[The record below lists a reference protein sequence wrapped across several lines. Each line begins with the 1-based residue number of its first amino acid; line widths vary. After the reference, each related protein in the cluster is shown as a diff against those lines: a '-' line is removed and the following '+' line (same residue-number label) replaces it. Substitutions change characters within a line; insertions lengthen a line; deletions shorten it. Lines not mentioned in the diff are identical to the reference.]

1 MHTQQKQRTRSSD
14 KKLIDASRKTGL
26 NALYITGVEE
36 KLKALIE
43 Q

>member
-1 MHTQQKQRTRSSD
+1 MHLSSD

-26 NALYITGVEE
+26 NALHLTEDEE
-36 KLKALIE
+36 KLKAFIK